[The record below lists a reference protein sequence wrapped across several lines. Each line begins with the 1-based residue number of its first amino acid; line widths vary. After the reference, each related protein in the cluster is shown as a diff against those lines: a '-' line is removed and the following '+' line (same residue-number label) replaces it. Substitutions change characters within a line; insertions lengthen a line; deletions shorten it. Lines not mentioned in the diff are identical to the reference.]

1 MAAEY
6 DHLPVYKAAYDLL
19 QHVYRDKCI
28 ASVPRDVKY
37 TLVERL
43 KQDIL
48 EVLVDLLMLLCF
60 AVIIYYG
67 FKVVNVTMM
76 QKSPAMQLKMG
87 YIYFSLVLGGGLM
100 FLQGTIDL
108 IKTIARIAGKEGACE
123 Q

>member
-48 EVLVDLLMLLCF
+48 ATRPCNCSRR
-60 AVIIYYG
+60 A
-67 FKVVNVTMM
+67 
-76 QKSPAMQLKMG
+76 S
-87 YIYFSLVLGGGLM
+87 
-100 FLQGTIDL
+100 
-108 IKTIARIAGKEGACE
+108 
-123 Q
+123 